1 MTINKE
7 KKENTQTLGRT
18 FLFQWKT
25 RDFAPIGLSE
35 FAATKQL
42 GKTGLISLKEHTPMV
57 LWM

>member
-7 KKENTQTLGRT
+7 KKEIHKPSGEH
-18 FLFQWKT
+18 FYFSGET
-25 RDFAPIGLSE
+25 RGFAPIGLSE

-57 LWM
+57 L